1 MAHHRHRPMLRRAR
15 ALAIA
20 ALLALAVPAAP
31 AQAARS
37 DAQDA
42 ALATER
48 YYSSYDDGAAATHPD
63 AQSAAL
69 ATERYLSSYG
79 PPAPLAAPTT
89 TAPAGDGGPSWTASI
104 LGGVLLIVAA
114 AGAGVLAGRVSMRPR
129 RAGARP
135 LA

>member
-1 MAHHRHRPMLRRAR
+1 MLHRAR

-20 ALLALAVPAAP
+20 AVLALVVPAAF

-37 DAQDA
+37 DATGA

-48 YYSSYDDGAAATHPD
+48 YYSSYDNDAAA
-63 AQSAAL
+63 AQPGAESAAL

-79 PPAPLAAPTT
+79 TPEPLGAPTT

-104 LGGVLLIVAA
+104 FGGALLIVAA
-114 AGAGVLAGRVSMRPR
+114 AGLGVLAGRMTVRPR
-129 RAGARP
+129 GAGARP
-135 LA
+135 FA